1 MKEKQ
6 IVSYFN
12 KRKECKMESIKFTL
26 NNWLNCM
33 YITAIMRKN
42 IKRIFLGTILLISV
56 FLVSSCLEEV
66 RPHEPMSGDLYCVY
80 TVTASRGGGAIPVG
94 GTICIYCP
102 PPPANT
108 CKQKRT
114 ITPAPGIEYDLSTT
128 NRTCVSCPS
137 QHTYE
142 LK

>member
-1 MKEKQ
+1 ME
-6 IVSYFN
+6 
-12 KRKECKMESIKFTL
+12 RKILTL
-26 NNWLNCM
+26 NQWLKRID
-33 YITAIMRKN
+33 ITTAMVTN
-42 IKRIFLGTILLISV
+42 IKQVFLGVTLLVCALVISG
-56 FLVSSCLEEV
+56 CLEQV
-66 RPHEPMSGDLYCVY
+66 RPHEPVPGDLYCVY

-128 NRTCVSCPS
+128 NRSCLSCPS
-137 QHTYE
+137 KHTYE